1 MTIRQLTV
9 PHHGRVMD
17 ADFYR
22 PEASLFPA
30 VVVCHGYGGDKR
42 GMAWVGRALAEAG
55 IGALCVSLCGGGRG
69 DASGFPSTSM
79 TLYTERDDALAA
91 LDLARTL
98 PGVDPARV
106 YLFGESQGGLASV
119 LAAEQARNLAGL
131 ILLFPALCIPDDWN
145 RRLPADADIPET
157 LDFWNLTLGSGFFR
171 ALRTM
176 DVPKAI
182 AAYRGPVLLL
192 HGDED
197 PIVPIE
203 YSRRAAEDY
212 ADAALV
218 EFPGEKHGF
227 TPPACARVIE
237 LTTAMV
243 LNGARPSR

>member
-1 MTIRQLTV
+1 MTIEQITIL
-9 PHHGRVMD
+9 HHDRAMD

-22 PEASLFPA
+22 PDAALFPA
-30 VVVCHGYGGDKR
+30 VVICHGYGGDKR
-42 GMAWVGRALAEAG
+42 GSAWLGRALSEAG

-69 DASGFPSTSM
+69 DTSGFPSTSM

-91 LDLARTL
+91 LAVVRTL

-119 LAAEQARNLAGL
+119 LAAEQAQGLAGL
-131 ILLFPALCIPDDWN
+131 ILLYPALCIPDDWN
-145 RRLPADADIPET
+145 RRLPTDADIPET
-157 LDFWNLTLGSGFFR
+157 LDFWNLTLGGGFFR
-171 ALRTM
+171 ALRTV

-182 AAYRGPVLLL
+182 AAYCGPVLFL

-197 PIVPIE
+197 PIVPID
-203 YSRRAAEDY
+203 YSRQAAAAY

-227 TPPACARVIE
+227 TPPACGRVAE
-237 LTTAMV
+237 LTAAMI
-243 LNGARPSR
+243 LRGERPLR